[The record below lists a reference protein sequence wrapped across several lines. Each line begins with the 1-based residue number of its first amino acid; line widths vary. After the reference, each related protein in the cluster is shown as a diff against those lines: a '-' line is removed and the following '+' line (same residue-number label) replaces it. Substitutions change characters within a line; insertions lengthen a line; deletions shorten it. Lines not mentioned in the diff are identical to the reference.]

1 MPAGIER
8 RVVRALRRLAR
19 RRSCVSVAEL
29 AAEAR
34 LTPSDVHRALEVLEH
49 KRLVVVS
56 GDKVCYI
63 GGVLDEQA
71 HAIGRELRRVLDE
84 ARSRRSIV
92 ASVYEVERSPLR
104 VVVIVRR
111 DGVVFAVL
119 PVTGRE
125 PAERLAGLARRL
137 ARLARRI
144 AEQGCNEFCVD
155 RITPR
160 LVVPVLASDYG
171 APRLIE
177 GVLFRPARGLL
188 NLIIEPGA
196 ALSDPFVRVY
206 ECNRQARREESQY
219 IE

>member
-1 MPAGIER
+1 MPAGVEK
-8 RVVRALRRLAR
+8 RVIQALQRLIR

-34 LTPSDVHRALEVLEH
+34 LAPSDVHRALEVLERR
-49 KRLVVVS
+49 RLVAVS
-56 GDKVCYI
+56 GNKVCYI
-63 GGVLDEQA
+63 GGALDEQA
-71 HAIGRELRRVLDE
+71 HVIGRELRRILDE

-92 ASVYEVERSPLR
+92 ASVYEVKRSPLR

-111 DGVVFAVL
+111 DGIVFAVL
-119 PVTGRE
+119 PVTSRE
-125 PAERLAGLARRL
+125 PAERLVGLARGL
-137 ARLARRI
+137 ARLARRA
-144 AEQGCNEFCVD
+144 AEQGCSEFCVD
-155 RITPR
+155 HVTPR
-160 LVVPVLASDYG
+160 LVVPVIASNYG

-188 NLIIEPGA
+188 DLIIELEA